1 MTGIRRII
9 FTDKDGASR
18 SPMASSLFSELWPDS
33 GIESLCRGLL
43 VPFPV
48 PLNQKTEAVMIS
60 QGIDTSGFLAR
71 QLEPDDL
78 TEHTRIFVMEEKQR
92 VHVLEKIPMANEHNT
107 FVLSRYVGDELDI
120 MDPYGGAI
128 QTYGICYEVLRTSIE
143 KLIDKLKSEETN
155 E

>member
-18 SPMASSLFSELWPDS
+18 SPMASSLFTSLWPDS
-33 GIESLCRGLL
+33 GIESMCRGLV
-43 VPFPV
+43 VPFPA

-60 QGIDTSGFLAR
+60 QGIDTAGFLAR
-71 QLEPDDL
+71 QLVPEDLDD
-78 TEHTRIFVMEEKQR
+78 HTRIFVMEEKQLGQ
-92 VHVLEKIPMANEHNT
+92 VLERIPLANEHNT

-120 MDPYGGAI
+120 MDPYGAAI

-143 KLIDKLKSEETN
+143 KLIDILKGEETN

>member
-1 MTGIRRII
+1 
-9 FTDKDGASR
+9 
-18 SPMASSLFSELWPDS
+18 
-33 GIESLCRGLL
+33 
-43 VPFPV
+43 
-48 PLNQKTEAVMIS
+48 MIS

-107 FVLSRYVGDELDI
+107 FVLSGYVGDELDI